1 MSKRNN
7 LIQTIKQEE
16 KKKNLY
22 LDSLQLLLKLKTI
35 QNTTPGRVCL
45 QEVTRQYTKVVSL
58 WIVSQLVWA
67 SLRTIKPR
75 EDDLARCRRKPGH
88 NTSTRHHVGVNR
100 RVLKANALV
109 RFSPVELPICNSLS
123 LSFSADFV
131 KNTTEIKHM
140 HVCCN
145 AMARYTEYQS
155 IALPFQHEWWFSRST
170 FRWGEQ
176 NMCLLADLA
185 PQSLTTGVTF
195 LLTGWLTRAKPLLW
209 FPFYCEEWWLK
220 FPSICSLSVVSK
232 LVEGQ

>member
-16 KKKNLY
+16 KKNLY

-67 SLRTIKPR
+67 SLRTIKPW

-176 NMCLLADLA
+176 KVSA
-185 PQSLTTGVTF
+185 
-195 LLTGWLTRAKPLLW
+195 GWFSTSISYNRGHFSPHRMTYEGKATALISILLW
-209 FPFYCEEWWLK
+209 GMVAKVSFYML
-220 FPSICSLSVVSK
+220 SICCV
-232 LVEGQ
+232 